1 MEEVEGPNRG
11 PSREPYWF
19 ELDDADK
26 IERLRSYVREINSLS
41 SRLSRLESRFR
52 RHQHLGTQV
61 VMEYGGGYGDE
72 TPMTDSSPRCE
83 KCEKKVRI

>member
-19 ELDDADK
+19 ELDDAGK
-26 IERLRSYVREINSLS
+26 IERLRSCVREINSLS

-52 RHQHLGTQV
+52 RHQHLGNQV
-61 VMEYGGGYGDE
+61 VLKDGGEEMSIVGF
-72 TPMTDSSPRCE
+72 SPRCE
-83 KCEKKVRI
+83 ECEKKVRI